1 MFLIIDFDEVLDKI
15 NKKLEKFHFLF
26 LKILQLSSDRTEGT
40 VE

>member
-15 NKKLEKFHFLF
+15 NKKLEKFHFF
-26 LKILQLSSDRTEGT
+26 VLKSLQLLSDRTEGT